1 MTPGNATQPD
11 LNATRSQ
18 VLVVDDDRLIR
29 TLIREFLT
37 REGYEVVT
45 VENCREALEV
55 LEEEKHEFKFLVTDW
70 ELPDG
75 SGIDLIRHVRHVV
88 STHYMYIVMAT
99 SHGNRENLTQALN
112 AGADDF
118 LAKPIDRGELVARM
132 RSGQRILA
140 LETRLTHLANSDL
153 LTGLPTRRVFEDMV
167 AKEWSR
173 SRRYRLPLSCVIF
186 DIDYFKRINDVH
198 GHASGDQVLR
208 EVGRIFADS
217 VRKSDIIC
225 RYGGEEFCAVL
236 PETSSTQACIWA
248 ENLRKRIAETEII
261 LDSAVVNVTTSFG
274 VAEAMAEMEELDDLV
289 EVADQC
295 LLEAKQKGR
304 NQVVSFNKL
313 QDSVSNSASG
323 HLDFVFGGAVS
334 SDAMTPVVSTVTPDS
349 SVIEISQFFL
359 NYRIPSAPVVDDEGN
374 LVGIVSEKDLMSV
387 ASRPNPHEITIAEVM
402 RKNLICYPPNIPL
415 SVVWEFLNRVSIRT
429 VLITENGKTLG
440 ILSRQSILRWLAN
453 TTWKQSDTPSDLPC
467 DAGNTSSKRLELAA
481 KLLAETSR
489 QLTNDVEV
497 RSEDEHAAMVIGTVS
512 KMQDLMTDLLEAV
525 RGDSGAGAMSLGA
538 TLNTV
543 DF

>member
-1 MTPGNATQPD
+1 LTPGNETQPD

-88 STHYMYIVMAT
+88 SSHYMYIVMAT

-173 SRRYRLPLSCVIF
+173 ARRYRLPLSCVIF

-248 ENLRKRIAETEII
+248 ENLRKRIADTEII

-274 VAEAMAEMEELDDLV
+274 VAEAMAEMEELEDLV

-313 QDSVSNSASG
+313 QDSVSSNSSG

-387 ASRPNPHEITIAEVM
+387 ASRPDPHEITIAEVM

-453 TTWKQSDTPSDLPC
+453 TTWKQSASPGDLSRN
-467 DAGNTSSKRLELAA
+467 AGSASSKRLEVAA

-512 KMQDLMTDLLEAV
+512 KMQDLMTDLLETV
-525 RGDSGAGAMSLGA
+525 RGGSGAGAMSLGT

>member
-1 MTPGNATQPD
+1 M
-11 LNATRSQ
+11 
-18 VLVVDDDRLIR
+18 DDDRLIR

-45 VENCREALEV
+45 VENCRQALEV

-88 STHYMYIVMAT
+88 SSHYMYIVMAT

-118 LAKPIDRGELVARM
+118 LAKPIDRGELIARM

-153 LTGLPTRRVFEDMV
+153 LTGLPTRRVFEGMV

-173 SRRYRLPLSCVIF
+173 ARRYRLPLSCVIF

-225 RYGGEEFCAVL
+225 RYGGEEFCAML
-236 PETSSTQACIWA
+236 PETTAAQACVWA
-248 ENLRKRIAETEII
+248 ENLRKRVAETEII

-274 VAEAMAEMEELDDLV
+274 VAEAVAELEGLEDLI
-289 EVADQC
+289 EAADQC
-295 LLEAKQKGR
+295 LIEAKQKGR

-313 QDSVSNSASG
+313 QNAVSSDASG
-323 HLDFVFGGAVS
+323 NLDFVFGGAVS

-349 SVIEISQFFL
+349 SVIDISQFFL
-359 NYRIPSAPVVDDEGN
+359 DYRIPSAPVVDQEGN

-387 ASRPNPHEITIAEVM
+387 ASRANPHEITIAEVM

-429 VLITENGKTLG
+429 VLITENGKALG

-453 TTWKQSDTPSDLPC
+453 TTWKQNTLPGSAGDTPAD
-467 DAGNTSSKRLELAA
+467 SSQRLEMAA
-481 KLLAETSR
+481 KMLAETSR
-489 QLTNDVEV
+489 QLSSDVGV

-525 RGDSGAGAMSLGA
+525 RGSSRGGRGAMTLGA
-538 TLNTV
+538 TFSAT

>member
-1 MTPGNATQPD
+1 MTSGTVTQPD
-11 LNATRSQ
+11 PSSTRSQ
-18 VLVVDDDRLIR
+18 VLVVDDDKLIR

-37 REGYEVVT
+37 REGYEVVLA
-45 VENCREALEV
+45 ESCRQALEV

-88 STHYMYIVMAT
+88 SSHYMYIVMAT

-208 EVGRIFADS
+208 EVGRVFADS

-236 PETSSTQACIWA
+236 PETSTTQACIWA

-274 VAEAMAEMEELDDLV
+274 VAEAMAEMEELEDLV
-289 EVADQC
+289 EIADQC
-295 LLEAKQKGR
+295 LIEAKQKGR
-304 NQVVSFNKL
+304 NQVVSFNNL
-313 QDSVSNSASG
+313 QKTISSDASG

-359 NYRIPSAPVVDDEGN
+359 NYRIPSAPVVDNEGN

-453 TTWKQSDTPSDLPC
+453 TTWKQHGLPGLNPEP
-467 DAGNTSSKRLELAA
+467 ANSSSKRLEVAA

-512 KMQDLMTDLLEAV
+512 KMQDLMTDLLESV
-525 RGDSGAGAMSLGA
+525 RGGSGAMSVGA
-538 TLNTV
+538 QINTI